1 MEYPLKRIVLGL
13 LAAFLT
19 FAGLVAVAPQPAT
32 ASCPYTNCVT
42 TQTTSSGV
50 RSDRNTVVYKV
61 TVRSAGNS
69 SPKGTVK
76 FVITKYGTSRV
87 VKSQTKTVTRLYS
100 NSARASFSTGNL
112 AKGKYTIRFTYNR
125 AYGTIFKS
133 SAQVRSLV
141 IK

>member
-1 MEYPLKRIVLGL
+1 MKRIVVGL
-13 LAAFLT
+13 LAAFLAI
-19 FAGLVAVAPQPAT
+19 AGLVAFTPRPAT

-42 TQTTSSGV
+42 TQTTSTGV
-50 RSDRNTVVYKV
+50 RSDSNTVVYAV
-61 TVRSAGNS
+61 TVRSAGNT

-76 FVITKYGTSRV
+76 FVITKYATSKV

-100 NSARASFSTGNL
+100 NSARATFSTGNL

-125 AYGTIFKS
+125 AYGTVFRDS
-133 SAQVRSLV
+133 SQARSLV